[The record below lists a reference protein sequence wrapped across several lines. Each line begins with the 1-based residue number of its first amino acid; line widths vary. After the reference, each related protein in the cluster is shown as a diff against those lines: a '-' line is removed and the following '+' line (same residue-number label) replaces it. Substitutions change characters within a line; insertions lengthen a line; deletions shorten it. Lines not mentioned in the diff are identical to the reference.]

1 MKKLKY
7 IAFIFLVLLFLN
19 KNIYARNIRIIVN
32 GEDITEK
39 SAAKI
44 ESDRVLVP
52 IRFISEALG
61 KEVKYNEATNEVIIT
76 DINSTVK
83 NKIGTALFEINNNEY
98 ILSDVKSKV
107 FNNRTYVPVRVIAE
121 TLNKNVKYD
130 FNTNTVSIQ
139 DGSPDPDDGYSV
151 FGLKETITEPTEII
165 INAGKNIQNKIEY
178 TKLFLMDTVTRKA
191 VINDMSY
198 TNTVQYIPWDL
209 KSFKGILVV
218 SYDKTGNVVA
228 GRGMKVNSDFAPKIG
243 VSGIK
248 NGESY
253 SDSVNISP
261 DLNFLPEKISYD
273 VQDTDT
279 LETVNYPD
287 KDPYAPWQL
296 ALSGG
301 QSKNLKVTLNVYDR
315 SGNIYRSD
323 PISFSLSTPEKFSL
337 IGVKNG
343 ENINGVININVSRN
357 FDVTSTRYFLSDG
370 NSETLLVEKPYGNH
384 LFVPEENLNG
394 RYFLRAEVDLPNG
407 TTKSTDIISVNIKGG
422 KKLLLTG
429 IGPDAV
435 ITDSTDLH
443 YYSNLKLN
451 DINYMFE
458 GENGFSIKGNLD
470 KKTGFDSKKYK
481 NGYYTVYATANTPNG
496 KIESDRVKVRIFNGE
511 IFKPTAVISKNDFL
525 NYFSKLAVNSYNLT
539 SMSSSIQLA
548 QAILETGWG
557 QYVPVDKYTG
567 KISRNLFG
575 IKGSASNGY
584 VISNTWEE
592 YNGVRY
598 RIDDK
603 FRAYKNVEES
613 WNDHKN
619 LLLTKERYKIFR
631 DVMFDPIRASYAIR
645 RAGYAT
651 DSEYPK
657 KLLNIIKTN
666 KLSVY
671 DEVEF

>member
-198 TNTVQYIPWDL
+198 TNTVKYIPWDL

-228 GRGMKVNSDFAPKIG
+228 GRGMKVNSDFTPKIG
-243 VSGIK
+243 ISGIK

-261 DLNFLPEKISYD
+261 DLIFCLKRLAMTSKI
-273 VQDTDT
+273 
-279 LETVNYPD
+279 
-287 KDPYAPWQL
+287 
-296 ALSGG
+296 
-301 QSKNLKVTLNVYDR
+301 
-315 SGNIYRSD
+315 
-323 PISFSLSTPEKFSL
+323 
-337 IGVKNG
+337 
-343 ENINGVININVSRN
+343 
-357 FDVTSTRYFLSDG
+357 
-370 NSETLLVEKPYGNH
+370 
-384 LFVPEENLNG
+384 
-394 RYFLRAEVDLPNG
+394 
-407 TTKSTDIISVNIKGG
+407 
-422 KKLLLTG
+422 
-429 IGPDAV
+429 
-435 ITDSTDLH
+435 
-443 YYSNLKLN
+443 
-451 DINYMFE
+451 
-458 GENGFSIKGNLD
+458 
-470 KKTGFDSKKYK
+470 
-481 NGYYTVYATANTPNG
+481 
-496 KIESDRVKVRIFNGE
+496 
-511 IFKPTAVISKNDFL
+511 
-525 NYFSKLAVNSYNLT
+525 
-539 SMSSSIQLA
+539 
-548 QAILETGWG
+548 
-557 QYVPVDKYTG
+557 
-567 KISRNLFG
+567 
-575 IKGSASNGY
+575 
-584 VISNTWEE
+584 
-592 YNGVRY
+592 
-598 RIDDK
+598 
-603 FRAYKNVEES
+603 
-613 WNDHKN
+613 
-619 LLLTKERYKIFR
+619 
-631 DVMFDPIRASYAIR
+631 
-645 RAGYAT
+645 
-651 DSEYPK
+651 
-657 KLLNIIKTN
+657 
-666 KLSVY
+666 
-671 DEVEF
+671 